1 MSDLIKNGG
10 TLWELAKAL
19 VEQIHNQGGSDAT
32 ARALISNDELMVR
45 IAQLSVGPVWETER
59 LAGFANPSTLE
70 VNTAMSLLDLQT
82 WVGGK
87 VSVHPNQPEFSESRI
102 ERKYGLAIAHVPW
115 SFTYDQELDAGGNG
129 PGGWEHADYRDLLCF
144 VEHFGAGAL
153 KPARLVAFASR
164 AKGTGTGEPTFPCF
178 DSATSQSYPNGQVAW
193 IQKACRTHKETFG
206 PEFFFLIRV
215 HLPEPAKPSRRALM
229 VTPDGGVVRFAI
241 PLLNTRGFEVD
252 AAYGIA
258 DLEIAMQSLETY
270 DIIFWGRQ
278 FGGRTT
284 DRLIEQT
291 AKDPRF
297 TGTQVA
303 MSIMDSQHQ
312 IKLGCSFE
320 IDPWLTGKDLDRLLE
335 QIASKQKS

>member
-129 PGGWEHADYRDLLCF
+129 PGGWEHADYRDLLYF

-153 KPARLVAFASR
+153 KPARLLSL
-164 AKGTGTGEPTFPCF
+164 PP
-178 DSATSQSYPNGQVAW
+178 PGQNA
-193 IQKACRTHKETFG
+193 
-206 PEFFFLIRV
+206 
-215 HLPEPAKPSRRALM
+215 
-229 VTPDGGVVRFAI
+229 PDGGRGEPPPPPRRR
-241 PLLNTRGFEVD
+241 PLWGGDPAAPRALRAWGNPSGAGPPSPPLPVPFPRGGE
-252 AAYGIA
+252 GN
-258 DLEIAMQSLETY
+258 ET
-270 DIIFWGRQ
+270 
-278 FGGRTT
+278 
-284 DRLIEQT
+284 
-291 AKDPRF
+291 
-297 TGTQVA
+297 
-303 MSIMDSQHQ
+303 
-312 IKLGCSFE
+312 
-320 IDPWLTGKDLDRLLE
+320 
-335 QIASKQKS
+335 